1 MEESATTSYEN
12 RFLKYGISPKNAA
25 KATGIFL
32 GVSYGWI
39 AVLWSFCFV
48 VGPSKRIMTRIQ
60 SAKVQD
66 MYRRATLKAH
76 ERAKNV
82 FFLKN
87 VPPENRGKLG
97 ISFVEMLIFKIMLA
111 PVSLPLKIWLVV
123 KLTKMSVGENT
134 EVK

>member
-1 MEESATTSYEN
+1 
-12 RFLKYGISPKNAA
+12 
-25 KATGIFL
+25 
-32 GVSYGWI
+32 
-39 AVLWSFCFV
+39 
-48 VGPSKRIMTRIQ
+48 
-60 SAKVQD
+60 VQD
-66 MYRRATLKAH
+66 MYRRAAIKAH

-134 EVK
+134 ES